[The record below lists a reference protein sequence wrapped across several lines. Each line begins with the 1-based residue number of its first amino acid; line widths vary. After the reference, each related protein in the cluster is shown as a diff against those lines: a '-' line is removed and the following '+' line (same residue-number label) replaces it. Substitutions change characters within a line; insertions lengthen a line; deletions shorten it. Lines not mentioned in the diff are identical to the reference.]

1 MSVPAVC
8 FLDAP
13 TNGTSN
19 DGGKGYRIS
28 ATDSARQSVLYRPAR
43 VSGAAAL
50 ACVLLFFLVSGA
62 CGLLYEVVWTRK
74 LVLLFGT
81 TAYAVSTVL
90 AVYFAGMGI
99 GSFLGGRVADRTDR
113 PLMLYGI
120 CQLAIGVYGLLF
132 LLLLRAGESML
143 VTLISA
149 LSISRGV
156 GIGLRG
162 VLSFI
167 LLILPVSLMGATLP
181 LLSRVVVSEQKVL
194 GLRIGSLY
202 TVNTFGAV
210 LGCFL
215 AGFILL
221 PRFGFS
227 GTTLIGAAASL
238 AVGLGAVALAGP
250 SGRTTLG
257 RRQAQV
263 EKAQLVSAAAGT
275 RYSGRV
281 TGLVTVALA
290 VSGFCA
296 LALEVLWF
304 RTLTIVFLGTTYAF
318 TTMLTTFLCGL
329 ALGSMYAS
337 AVVDRR
343 RHLVSLFGTVE
354 ALIGVACILMLTVY
368 TWLPPILDFFKKH
381 YNYEWA
387 NLIAIKFI
395 LAFAVLFV
403 PTFLFGMTFP
413 IAVKIVAGGRQEL
426 GRKVGRLYGA
436 NTFGGVAGS
445 LVAGF
450 VLIGTLGTHRSIELV
465 AAIIFGLGILLILV
479 CPTRRLIGRGVLAVA
494 ATLLL
499 ALSLQ
504 TRPADMAR
512 TLNMSFLPE
521 DENMILYREGV
532 EGTVVISEPTRRAPG
547 SDRTLWINAS
557 PACASIHKG
566 VKLYRMEGILPMLF
580 DRHPKTVLYI
590 CYGTGVTAGT
600 LSQFDV
606 IERIDA
612 VEISPDVVDNS
623 DFFAV
628 DNLDVANDSR
638 LNVTV
643 DDGRNFLLTTKNR
656 YDIIT
661 FSPMPLALSGVSTFY
676 TREYYQL
683 CLDHL
688 APGGIVSQWIPLH
701 SLNPDIVR
709 SLVRTF
715 YESFPECCMWFINA
729 DVFMI
734 GSDQPLLVDYSL
746 LERRIAPQGVQ
757 QELARVELGDME
769 ELLTGFFMSK
779 DKVDAYSRG
788 ASIMTDDRPWAE
800 FVAPKEV
807 YASTVDASLTEL
819 MQFYEDPTAIL
830 EFRGMTEASVQE
842 ATERL
847 DRRYRAHIKDLEGA
861 IVYYGTAAGL
871 GDPAALFKEAL
882 VIDPND
888 LTAQFYIKE
897 IALAQAEYHL
907 GAGRVA
913 RAVNVLTEAI
923 QYAPRQVELYAT
935 LGEIYHRQLEQYE
948 KALAC
953 YESYVKLGGRSERV
967 ADLSKAIRASLNKNA
982 TPVE

>member
-1 MSVPAVC
+1 M
-8 FLDAP
+8 DAP
-13 TNGTSN
+13 TSGTGDMSGRAGRLP
-19 DGGKGYRIS
+19 DV
-28 ATDSARQSVLYRPAR
+28 ALLALVLA
-43 VSGAAAL
+43 
-50 ACVLLFFLVSGA
+50 FFLVSGA
-62 CGLLYEVVWTRK
+62 CALLYEVVWTRK

-99 GSFLGGRVADRTDR
+99 GSFLGGRLADRTNR
-113 PLMLYGI
+113 PLLFYAI
-120 CQLAIGVYGLLF
+120 FELAIGVYALLF
-132 LLLLRAGESML
+132 LLLLRAGESLL
-143 VTLISA
+143 VTLVSA

-156 GIGLRG
+156 GIALRG
-162 VLSFI
+162 GLSFV
-167 LLILPVSLMGATLP
+167 LLVLPVSLMGATLP
-181 LLSRVVVSEQKVL
+181 LLSRAVASEQKVL

-215 AGFILL
+215 AGFLLL

-227 GTTLIGAAASL
+227 GTTLIGATASL
-238 AVGLGAVALAGP
+238 AVGLGAIALARASGGAP
-250 SGRTTLG
+250 SGRRPVRVDDPG
-257 RRQAQV
+257 SI
-263 EKAQLVSAAAGT
+263 SAAAGT
-275 RYSGRV
+275 PYSERIA
-281 TGLVTVALA
+281 GLVTVAFA

-318 TTMLTTFLCGL
+318 TTMLTTFLCGI

-337 AVVDRR
+337 SMVDRR

-354 ALIGVACILMLTVY
+354 ALIGVSCILMLTVY
-368 TWLPPILDFFKKH
+368 TWLPPILDFFKKN
-381 YNYEWA
+381 YNYQWD
-387 NLIAIKFI
+387 NLIAAKFA

-413 IAVKIVAGGRQEL
+413 IVVKIVAGGRPEL
-426 GRKVGRLYGA
+426 GWRVGRLYGA

-450 VLIGTLGTHRSIELV
+450 VLIGVLGTHRGIELV
-465 AAIIFGLGILLILV
+465 SSVIFGVGILLILV

-494 ATLLL
+494 VTLLL

-521 DENMILYREGV
+521 NESMILYREGV
-532 EGTVVISEPTRRAPG
+532 EGTVVISEPVGHASG

-557 PACASIHKG
+557 PACASVHKG

-600 LSQFDV
+600 LSQFDT

-612 VEISPDVVDNS
+612 VEISPDVVENS
-623 DFFAV
+623 HLFAT
-628 DNLDVANDSR
+628 DNLDVANDPR

-643 DDGRNFLLTTKNR
+643 DDGRNFLLTTDNR

-676 TREYYQL
+676 TREYYRL

-688 APGGIVSQWIPLH
+688 EPGGIVSQWIPLH
-701 SLNPDIVR
+701 SLNPGIVR

-734 GSDQPLLVDYSL
+734 GSDRPLQVDYSL
-746 LERRIAPQGVQ
+746 LEQRIAPQTVQ
-757 QELARVELGDME
+757 QELARVELGDIE
-769 ELLTGFFMSK
+769 ELLVCFFMSK

-800 FVAPKEV
+800 FAAPKEV
-807 YASTVDASLTEL
+807 YASTVDVSLGEM
-819 MQFYEDPTAIL
+819 MQFYENPKAIL
-830 EFRGMTEASVQE
+830 AFRDMPDASVQQ

-847 DRRYRAHIKDLEGA
+847 DRRYRAHIKDLEGEIA
-861 IVYYGTAAGL
+861 YYGAGAAM
-871 GDPAALFKEAL
+871 GDPAARFKEAL

-888 LTAQFYIKE
+888 LTAPFYIRE
-897 IALAQAEYHL
+897 IALAQAGYYL
-907 GAGRVA
+907 RAGRVA
-913 RAVNVLTEAI
+913 KAVDVLTDAI
-923 QYAPRQVELYAT
+923 RYAPNQTVLYAE
-935 LGEIYHRQLEQYE
+935 LGDIYHRRLEQDD
-948 KALAC
+948 KALEY
-953 YESYVKLGGRSERV
+953 YEAYLKAGGHSERI
-967 ADLSKAIRASLNKNA
+967 AKLCETIRTSLNES
-982 TPVE
+982 PPSGRE

>member
-1 MSVPAVC
+1 LNATTSGTGGISGRDGRVPDVAM
-8 FLDAP
+8 
-13 TNGTSN
+13 
-19 DGGKGYRIS
+19 
-28 ATDSARQSVLYRPAR
+28 
-43 VSGAAAL
+43 L
-50 ACVLLFFLVSGA
+50 ACVLAFFLVSGA
-62 CGLLYEVVWTRK
+62 CALLYEVVWTRK

-99 GSFLGGRVADRTDR
+99 GSFLGGRLADRTHR
-113 PLMLYGI
+113 PLLWYAI
-120 CQLAIGVYGLLF
+120 FELAIGMYALLF
-132 LLLLRAGESML
+132 LVLLRAGESLL

-149 LSISRGV
+149 LSLSRGV
-156 GIGLRG
+156 GIVLRG
-162 VLSFI
+162 AFSFI

-181 LLSRVVVSEQKVL
+181 LLSRAVVSEQRVL

-210 LGCFL
+210 FGCFL
-215 AGFILL
+215 AGFVLL

-227 GTTLIGAAASL
+227 GTTLIGATASL
-238 AVGLGAVALAGP
+238 AVGFGATALARRFG
-250 SGRTTLG
+250 GRTPK
-257 RRQAQV
+257 RRGAAV
-263 EKAQLVSAAAGT
+263 DEAERASAAAGT
-275 RYSGRV
+275 PYSARIA
-281 TGLVTVALA
+281 GLVTVAFA

-318 TTMLTTFLCGL
+318 TTMLTTFLCGI
-329 ALGSMYAS
+329 AFGSMYAS
-337 AVVDRR
+337 TMVDRR

-368 TWLPPILDFFKKH
+368 TWLPPILDFFKTH
-381 YNYEWA
+381 HNYHWTG
-387 NLIAIKFI
+387 LIATKFA

-413 IAVKIVAGGRQEL
+413 IVVKIVAGGRPEL
-426 GRKVGRLYGA
+426 GWKVGRLYGA

-450 VLIGTLGTHRSIELV
+450 VLIGALGTHRGIELV
-465 AAIIFGLGILLILV
+465 ASVSFGLGIVLILV
-479 CPTRRLIGRGVLAVA
+479 CPTRRLVGRGVLAVA
-494 ATLLL
+494 VTLLL

-512 TLNMSFLPE
+512 TLNMSFLPAHE
-521 DENMILYREGV
+521 SMILYREGV
-532 EGTVVISEPTRRAPG
+532 EGTVVISEPVGHASG

-557 PACASIHKG
+557 PACASVHKG

-580 DRHPKTVLYI
+580 DRRPKTVLYI

-600 LSQFDV
+600 LSQFDI

-612 VEISPDVVDNS
+612 VEISPDVVENS
-623 DFFAV
+623 HFFAV
-628 DNLDVANDSR
+628 DNLDVANDPR

-688 APGGIVSQWIPLH
+688 EPGGIVSQWIPLH

-734 GSDQPLLVDYSL
+734 GSDQPLIVDYSL
-746 LERRIAPQGVQ
+746 LKQRIAPQTVQ
-757 QELARVELGDME
+757 QELARVELGDIE
-769 ELLTGFFMSK
+769 ELMVCFFMSK

-800 FVAPKEV
+800 FAAPKEV
-807 YASTVDASLTEL
+807 YASTVDVSLGE
-819 MQFYEDPTAIL
+819 MMGFYENPSAIL
-830 EFRGMTEASVQE
+830 RFHGMTDASVQE
-842 ATERL
+842 ATDRL
-847 DRRYRAHIKDLEGA
+847 DRRYRAHVKDLEGEIA
-861 IVYYGTAAGL
+861 YYGAGAAM
-871 GDPAALFKEAL
+871 GDPTTRFKEAL
-882 VIDPND
+882 AIDPND
-888 LTAQFYIKE
+888 LTAPFYIRE
-897 IALAQAEYHL
+897 IALAQSGYYL
-907 GAGRVA
+907 RAGRVA
-913 RAVNVLTEAI
+913 RAVDVLTDAI
-923 QYAPRQVELYAT
+923 RYAPNQPDLYAE
-935 LGEIYHRQLEQYE
+935 LGGIYHRQLEQYDR
-948 KALAC
+948 ALEY
-953 YESYVKLGGRSERV
+953 YEAYLEAGGRSERI
-967 ADLSKAIRASLNKNA
+967 AKLRETIRTSLKESSSS
-982 TPVE
+982 TPE

>member
-1 MSVPAVC
+1 MDDTKS
-8 FLDAP
+8 
-13 TNGTSN
+13 GTGDTSRRVGRLP
-19 DGGKGYRIS
+19 DV
-28 ATDSARQSVLYRPAR
+28 ALLALVLA
-43 VSGAAAL
+43 
-50 ACVLLFFLVSGA
+50 FFLVSGA
-62 CGLLYEVVWTRK
+62 CALLYEVVWTRK

-99 GSFLGGRVADRTDR
+99 GSFLGGRLADRTNR
-113 PLMLYGI
+113 PLLWYAI
-120 CQLAIGVYGLLF
+120 FQIAIGIYALLF
-132 LLLLRAGESML
+132 LLLLRAGESLL
-143 VTLISA
+143 VTLVSA
-149 LSISRGV
+149 LSVSRGV
-156 GIGLRG
+156 GVGLRG
-162 VLSFI
+162 GLSFF

-181 LLSRVVVSEQKVL
+181 LLSRVVASEQKVL

-215 AGFILL
+215 TGFLLL
-221 PRFGFS
+221 PRLGFS
-227 GTTLIGAAASL
+227 GTTLIGAATSL
-238 AVGLGAVALAGP
+238 AVGFGALILA
-250 SGRTTLG
+250 R
-257 RRQAQV
+257 
-263 EKAQLVSAAAGT
+263 AAAGT
-275 RYSGRV
+275 PSGRRPV
-281 TGLVTVALA
+281 RVDDPVALPAARSPYSERMAVLVTVAFA

-318 TTMLTTFLCGL
+318 TTMLTTFLCGI

-337 AVVDRR
+337 KTVDRR

-354 ALIGVACILMLTVY
+354 SLIGVSCILMLTVY
-368 TWLPPILDFFKKH
+368 TWLPPILDFFKKN
-381 YNYEWA
+381 YNYQWG
-387 NLIAIKFI
+387 NLIAAKFA

-413 IAVKIVAGGRQEL
+413 IVVKIVAGGRPEL
-426 GRKVGRLYGA
+426 GWKVGRLYGA

-450 VLIGTLGTHRSIELV
+450 VLIGWLGTHRGIELV
-465 AAIIFGLGILLILV
+465 ASFIFVLGVILILV
-479 CPTRRLIGRGVLAVA
+479 CPTRRLIGRGVLAVVV
-494 ATLLL
+494 TLLL

-512 TLNMSFLPE
+512 ALNMSFLPE
-521 DENMILYREGV
+521 NESMILYREGV
-532 EGTVVISEPTRRAPG
+532 EGTVVISEPVGSASG

-557 PACASIHKG
+557 PACASVHKG
-566 VKLYRMEGILPMLF
+566 VKLDRMEGILPMLF

-606 IERIDA
+606 ERIDA
-612 VEISPDVVDNS
+612 VEISPDVVENS
-623 DFFAV
+623 HFFAV
-628 DNLDVANDSR
+628 DNLDVANDPR

-643 DDGRNFLLTTKNR
+643 DDGRNYLLKTNNR

-676 TREYYQL
+676 TREYYRL

-688 APGGIVSQWIPLH
+688 KPGGIVSQWIPLH

-734 GSDQPLLVDYSL
+734 GSDLPLQVDYSL
-746 LERRIAPQGVQ
+746 LKQRIAPQAVQ
-757 QELARVELGDME
+757 QELARVELGDIE
-769 ELLTGFFMSK
+769 ELLVCFFMSK
-779 DKVDAYSRG
+779 DKVDEYSRG

-800 FVAPKEV
+800 FAAPKEV
-807 YASTVDASLTEL
+807 YASTVDVSLGE
-819 MQFYEDPTAIL
+819 MMSFYENPRAIL
-830 EFRGMTEASVQE
+830 AFRDMTDASVRQ
-842 ATERL
+842 AKERL
-847 DRRYRAHIKDLEGA
+847 DRRYRAHVKDLEGEIA
-861 IVYYGTAAGL
+861 YYGSGAAM
-871 GDPAALFKEAL
+871 GDPAARFKEAL

-888 LTAQFYIKE
+888 LTAPFYIKE
-897 IALAQAEYHL
+897 IALAQAGYYL
-907 GAGRVA
+907 RGGRVA
-913 RAVNVLTEAI
+913 KAVNVLTEAI
-923 QYAPRQVELYAT
+923 KCAPNQAVLYAE
-935 LGEIYHRQLEQYE
+935 LGDIYYRQLEQYK
-948 KALAC
+948 KALEY
-953 YESYVKLGGRSERV
+953 YEGYLKAGGRSERV
-967 ADLSKAIRASLNKNA
+967 AKLCQTIRTSLN
-982 TPVE
+982 